1 MPTRRTGLRR
11 PTLTLAVVLA
21 AGLVVAAAAIT
32 GGQADVS
39 ARPDRHDR
47 PAALGASTDP
57 LPNAPVLPSEPAGTP
72 QSDRTSGSARTSEP
86 VPTSGASIAAS
97 APTRLQIPAIGVD
110 SGLMELGLAPDRS
123 LQVPPSG
130 FPAGWY
136 TGAPTPGQ
144 LGPAIIAGHVDWG
157 GEPGVFFDLHKLT
170 AGDAIAVRRADG
182 STAQFRVEH
191 VERFAKD
198 AFPTELVYADLDHAG
213 LRLITCGG
221 DFDRQARSYKDNI
234 VVFARLVD
242 SDHAR

>member
-1 MPTRRTGLRR
+1 MPPRTSGLRR
-11 PTLTLAVVLA
+11 STTLAGVLA
-21 AGLVVAAAAIT
+21 AVLAVAAAAVT
-32 GGQADVS
+32 GDQTDVT

-47 PAALGASTDP
+47 PAALATSADP
-57 LPNAPVLPSEPAGTP
+57 VPNAPALPSELAGTLEP
-72 QSDRTSGSARTSEP
+72 ARTSGPVRASAAARA
-86 VPTSGASIAAS
+86 SGGPMAAS

-110 SGLMELGLAPDRS
+110 SDLMELGLAADRT

-157 GEPGVFFDLHKLT
+157 GQPGVFSDLHELT
-170 AGDAIAVRRADG
+170 AGDSIAVARQDG
-182 STAQFRVEH
+182 STARFRVER

-198 AFPTELVYADLDHAG
+198 QFPTALVYADLDHAG

-221 DFDRQARSYKDNI
+221 DFDQQARSYTDNV

-242 SDHAR
+242 RDPAR